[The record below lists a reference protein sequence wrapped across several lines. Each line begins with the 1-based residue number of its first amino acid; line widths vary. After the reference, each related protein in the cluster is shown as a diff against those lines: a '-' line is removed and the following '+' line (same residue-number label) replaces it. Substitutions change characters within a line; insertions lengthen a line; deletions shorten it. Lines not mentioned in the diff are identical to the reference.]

1 MTEPR
6 SESKFTRAELEHYL
20 ENARAL
26 LRKAQDDEALA
37 LTTIKAIEQELGTLP
52 VEGARGKG

>member
-1 MTEPR
+1 
-6 SESKFTRAELEHYL
+6 L

>member
-37 LTTIKAIEQELGTLP
+37 LTAVRAIEQEIGTLP
-52 VEGARGKG
+52 VEGAHGKG